1 LLRAQTDDKSKSM
14 QSYQLWRSG
23 VSFAILGWAA
33 ATVFHS
39 VVAWSEFGG
48 HKPLEYMLYANG
60 VRYALWT
67 VTLPL
72 LVRCVERFPVHH
84 GNGVRNGV
92 VLLLIVAGL
101 APLVSLT
108 WATII
113 YSTWFPYRSSYPTWS
128 AFVTTYRGK
137 SVQGDLLICV
147 ALVGVLQVW
156 RVWQDLQAARTR
168 ATDLERQLAVSRL
181 DALRMQLHPH
191 FLFNSLHTI
200 ASLIGDQPN
209 TARRMVVA
217 LGDFLRL
224 TLKDGN
230 GPVRSLGQELEFT
243 DLYMSIE
250 KLRLGERLILD
261 YDIEPQATKA
271 EVPQLLLQP
280 LFENAVRHGA
290 SRISGTCKISFR
302 AHRENGRLNLS
313 LENDGPQIS
322 APADVSK
329 NGVGLSNTTA
339 RLRLHYR
346 DDFTL
351 QYTDRPQG
359 GARVEVSLPYRWPSR
374 AQEIT

>member
-1 LLRAQTDDKSKSM
+1 MRSHKI
-14 QSYQLWRSG
+14 WRSG
-23 VSFAILGWAA
+23 VGFAVLGWAA

-39 VVAWSEFGG
+39 VVAWSELDGQ
-48 HKPLEYMLYANG
+48 KPLGYLLYASG

-67 VTLPL
+67 LALPL
-72 LVRCVERFPVHH
+72 LVNCVKRFPVPH
-84 GNGVRNGV
+84 GDGLRNGT
-92 VLLLIVAGL
+92 VLALIVLGL

-108 WATII
+108 WPAII
-113 YSTWFPYRSSYPTWS
+113 YSTWFPYRAAFPTLSS
-128 AFVTTYRGK
+128 FVAAYFVK
-137 SVQGDLLICV
+137 SVQGNLLICV
-147 ALVGVLQVW
+147 ALVVVLQAW

-200 ASLIGDQPN
+200 ASLIGDQPG

-250 KLRLGERLILD
+250 KLRLGDRLILD

-271 EVPQLLLQP
+271 QVPQLLLQP
-280 LFENAVRHGA
+280 LFENAVQHGA
-290 SRISGTCKISFR
+290 SRVSGTCKISFR

-322 APADVSK
+322 APAHVFK

-359 GARVEVSLPYRWPSR
+359 GARVDVSLPYRWPSR
-374 AQEIT
+374 AQEIA